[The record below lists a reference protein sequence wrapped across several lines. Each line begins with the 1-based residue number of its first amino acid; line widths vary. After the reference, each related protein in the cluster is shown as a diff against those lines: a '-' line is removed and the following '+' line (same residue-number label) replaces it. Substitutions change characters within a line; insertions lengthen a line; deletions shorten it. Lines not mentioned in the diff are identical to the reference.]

1 MISGI
6 AVAATALSPDIE
18 IIGIQS
24 ALYPSMYRVLQGID
38 PGRDAVT
45 ATIHVGKRPYAVAAT
60 PQATWVA
67 VLGQPVMMHTP
78 APRSATGTLRWLL
91 PLCR

>member
-1 MISGI
+1 MVALPG
-6 AVAATALSPDIE
+6 AVSAKLDATELRNDDVMVWPE
-18 IIGIQS
+18 
-24 ALYPSMYRVLQGID
+24 
-38 PGRDAVT
+38 
-45 ATIHVGKRPYAVAAT
+45 IHVGERPYAVAAT

-78 APRSATGTLRWLL
+78 APKSATDTLRWLL